1 VNHRGNLKQS
11 LGPTQDCL
19 APDRLAEQLTD
30 RERAHVER
38 CSRCQTELR
47 LWHEFEQSEPLPAE
61 GAAVQWIV
69 AELARR
75 NSPVARSA
83 ASPWRLGWFAP
94 ALRGWA
100 VGLASIAMIATVGY
114 LAWDREP
121 AVRERANVTETY
133 RNGQIQIVQPAG
145 DLPIAPQA
153 LEWVAAP
160 GAVSYDVEIL
170 EVDRTPLWRGTSS
183 APRIDLPSAIVRQ
196 LVPGKTILWEIRARN
211 AANAVIAESGTERFR
226 ILLSDNSHKN

>member
-1 VNHRGNLKQS
+1 VKHRGNLKQS
-11 LGPTQDCL
+11 LGATQDCL
-19 APDRLAEQLTD
+19 APERLAEPLTD
-30 RERAHVER
+30 REREHVER

-47 LWHEFEQSEPLPAE
+47 LWHEFEQSEPVPEE

-75 NSPVARSA
+75 HSPILEPAT
-83 ASPWRLGWFAP
+83 PWRLRWFTP
-94 ALRGWA
+94 AVRRWA
-100 VGLASIAMIATVGY
+100 AGVASIAMIATAGY

-121 AVRERANVTETY
+121 AVPERTNVTENY
-133 RNGQIQIVQPAG
+133 RTGQIQTVQPKG
-145 DLPIAPQA
+145 DLRIAPQA
-153 LEWVAAP
+153 LEWMAP
-160 GAVSYDVEIL
+160 PDAVSYDVEIL
-170 EVDRTPLWRGTSS
+170 EVDRTLLWRATSS
-183 APRIDLPSAIVRQ
+183 APRIDLPSAVVRQ

>member
-1 VNHRGNLKQS
+1 MKHRGNLKQS
-11 LGPTQDCL
+11 LGATQDCL
-19 APDRLAEQLTD
+19 APDRFAEPLTD
-30 RERAHVER
+30 REREHVER

-47 LWHEFEQSEPLPAE
+47 LWHEFEQAEPLPAE
-61 GAAVQWIV
+61 GAGVQWIV

-75 NSPVARSA
+75 NSPVARPA
-83 ASPWRLGWFAP
+83 TRWPLGWFAP
-94 ALRGWA
+94 AVRRWA
-100 VGLASIAMIATVGY
+100 VGVASIAMIATVGY

-121 AVRERANVTETY
+121 AGPERTNVTETY
-133 RNGQIQIVQPAG
+133 RNGQIQIVQPTG
-145 DLPIAPQA
+145 DLRTAPQA

-160 GAVSYDVEIL
+160 DAVGYDVEIL
-170 EVDRTPLWRGTSS
+170 EVDRTPLWRATSS